1 MIILGFLLIT
11 AKAAAAFTHASDTA
25 FIFGAPIPREKAPK
39 IIPKK
44 QEIMSPGVKTSP
56 ALFVYF
62 LSIKIAPNDNPYAY
76 AP

>member
-1 MIILGFLLIT
+1 MMILGFLLIIDR
-11 AKAAAAFTHASDTA
+11 AAAAFTLASDTA
-25 FIFGAPIPREKAPK
+25 FILGAPIPRENAPK

-62 LSIKIAPNDNPYAY
+62 LSIKIAPKESP
-76 AP
+76 